1 MEKVNARKIALKIL
15 SDIEENGA
23 YSNIAINKTLK
34 TKDISTLDRR
44 FISQLVYGVLENKL
58 YLDFII
64 KNFSKTKIK
73 KIHVDILNIL
83 RLGLY
88 QIIYLDKVPNS
99 AAVNESVK
107 LAKKVNFRLA
117 GYVNGILRNYLRNSN
132 SLKLPNFK
140 EKPIEFLSLKYSHPM
155 WIIENWIDNFG
166 IEFTEKLLKANNDVP
181 NLTIRTNK
189 LKITRDELL
198 NVLAEEN
205 VKCIKGQYVDESII
219 IKNFNTSIENLNS
232 FKEGLFQV
240 QDEASMLAGL
250 ILNPKE
256 NDFVIDVC
264 SAPGG
269 KSTHIAELMQNRGKV
284 LSRDIHEHKL
294 ILINQ
299 NAKRLGISIIETEIY
314 DALKLDKSL
323 IGKADK
329 VLVDA
334 PCSGFGIIRRKPE
347 IKYLKNLEDIKKLS
361 EIQYKILLNASQ
373 YVKKEGFLVYCTC
386 TIQPDEN
393 IEVINRFL
401 KDNDSFVMDNVNKYL
416 PNSLQTDKN
425 YLQLFPHLHGID
437 GFFICKLKRIK

>member
-219 IKNFNTSIENLNS
+219 IKNFNTSIESLNS

-401 KDNDSFVMDNVNKYL
+401 KDNNSFVMDNVNKYL

-425 YLQLFPHLHGID
+425 YLQLFPHLHGVD